1 MTRGQKRNGGDA
13 YLFNKLSVVHEGA
26 LVLDVVG
33 GDPCLDL
40 VAEPLQLL
48 DLLLEV
54 GLVLFLLVYI
64 R

>member
-1 MTRGQKRNGGDA
+1 MA
-13 YLFNKLSVVHEGA
+13 YLFDELSVVHEGA

-40 VAEPLQLL
+40 VAKPLQLL

-54 GLVLFLLVYI
+54 GLVLLLLVYI
-64 R
+64 RRGFDLF

>member
-1 MTRGQKRNGGDA
+1 LA
-13 YLFNKLSVVHEGA
+13 YLFNELSVVHEGA

-40 VAEPLQLL
+40 VAKPLQLL

-54 GLVLFLLVYI
+54 GLILFLLVYI
-64 R
+64 RRGLDLF